1 MRIYHNIDV
10 GYGSYGSMFTPGSF
24 KPGTVIGNYC
34 SFSSSVFQ
42 YNANHPYSKFTTH
55 PILYHEDYTG
65 SKSEELKR
73 VNLIIGHDVWIGH
86 GVVILPGCSNIGN
99 GAVIGAGSI
108 VTKDVPAYS
117 IVVGNPAK
125 VIRMRFKEE
134 IIEKLEV
141 TQWWLWDKET
151 LIKNIDKLERIV
163 RGED

>member
-1 MRIYHNIDV
+1 M
-10 GYGSYGSMFTPGSF
+10 
-24 KPGTVIGNYC
+24 
-34 SFSSSVFQ
+34 
-42 YNANHPYSKFTTH
+42 
-55 PILYHEDYTG
+55 
-65 SKSEELKR
+65 
-73 VNLIIGHDVWIGH
+73 
-86 GVVILPGCSNIGN
+86 VILPGCSNIGN

>member
-1 MRIYHNIDV
+1 MEKIN
-10 GYGSYGSMFTPGSF
+10 
-24 KPGTVIGNYC
+24 IGN
-34 SFSSSVFQ
+34 
-42 YNANHPYSKFTTH
+42 
-55 PILYHEDYTG
+55 
-65 SKSEELKR
+65 
-73 VNLIIGHDVWIGH
+73 DVWIGQN
-86 GVVILPGCSNIGN
+86 VVVLPTCIFIGN

-163 RGED
+163 RG